1 MGEKAIADAHNIGVK
16 YLRVAAT
23 GFAPITYGQRGDLD
37 LWRSDARSYW
47 AIIDEMMSDLA
58 ANEVKIIPSF
68 VWNLRQFPSMMG
80 EEVSDLIKNPESK
93 SYRMLIKYVQEFVKR
108 YKGHPALMFYELGN
122 ELNLKADVDNEA
134 RCQPR
139 RAACTAKDNFSTDD
153 LILFTS
159 RLAGLIKGLDSAHA
173 ISSGYSA
180 PRPSAQHLRLRPE
193 WFDSKSMLEA
203 DTVEEFQTYLLD
215 THANVDI
222 ISAHLYPFEG
232 QRFGSKDPVEFLSVL
247 KAATDRIKK
256 PLFVGEFGQ
265 VNVLTLKPG
274 SYPERIMSKIVELHV
289 PYSAAWV
296 WEFYQGNP
304 YTTYDTKPDSFNL
317 EPGYTDRLIEK
328 LKQANSELGNPVP
341 TPMGADTTVPRL
353 VLTWPIECTQLK
365 VKQKIYAVASDDRG
379 KVSRVE
385 FWLDSSKLKADD
397 APPYEFDLST
407 NSLAKGDH
415 EIIAK
420 AVDLA
425 GNQSEW
431 KTTVFV
437 EQPSPG
443 SFCASATRQH

>member
-1 MGEKAIADAHNIGVK
+1 
-16 YLRVAAT
+16 
-23 GFAPITYGQRGDLD
+23 
-37 LWRSDARSYW
+37 
-47 AIIDEMMSDLA
+47 
-58 ANEVKIIPSF
+58 
-68 VWNLRQFPSMMG
+68 
-80 EEVSDLIKNPESK
+80 
-93 SYRMLIKYVQEFVKR
+93 
-108 YKGHPALMFYELGN
+108 
-122 ELNLKADVDNEA
+122 
-134 RCQPR
+134 
-139 RAACTAKDNFSTDD
+139 
-153 LILFTS
+153 
-159 RLAGLIKGLDSAHA
+159 
-173 ISSGYSA
+173 
-180 PRPSAQHLRLRPE
+180 
-193 WFDSKSMLEA
+193 
-203 DTVEEFQTYLLD
+203 
-215 THANVDI
+215 
-222 ISAHLYPFEG
+222 
-232 QRFGSKDPVEFLSVL
+232 
-247 KAATDRIKK
+247 
-256 PLFVGEFGQ
+256 
-265 VNVLTLKPG
+265 
-274 SYPERIMSKIVELHV
+274 
-289 PYSAAWV
+289 
-296 WEFYQGNP
+296 
-304 YTTYDTKPDSFNL
+304 
-317 EPGYTDRLIEK
+317 LIEK